1 MITMSNNTLYR
12 NIIAQPRIV
21 GADSLVIKVPKI
33 IAKKYNINVSTAFL
47 LKPTDEGIFFQFL
60 DVNEKTKSGNDRLD
74 SSLPNISCKDE
85 N

>member
-1 MITMSNNTLYR
+1 MNNKTPDR

-21 GADSLVIKVPKI
+21 GADSLVIKLPKN
-33 IAKKYNINVSTAFL
+33 IAKKYNINISTAFL

-60 DVNEKTKSGNDRLD
+60 DVNEKTMSGNDRLG
-74 SSLPNISCKDE
+74 SSLPDTNCRDE

>member
-1 MITMSNNTLYR
+1 MNNKTLDR

-21 GADSLVIKVPKI
+21 GTNSLVIKVPKI
-33 IAKKYNINVSTAFL
+33 MAKKYNINVSTAFL

-60 DVNEKTKSGNDRLD
+60 DVNEKTMSGNDRLG
-74 SSLPNISCKDE
+74 SSLPDTSCRDE

>member
-1 MITMSNNTLYR
+1 MSNNTLYR

-21 GADSLVIKVPKI
+21 GAGSLVIKLPKI

-47 LKPTDEGIFFQFL
+47 LKPTDDGIFFQFL
-60 DVNEKTKSGNDRLD
+60 NVNEKSMPGNDRLG
-74 SSLPNISCKDE
+74 SSLPDISCRDE